1 MSINDHDT
9 PEKNIKFN
17 KSQTFEIKTEE
28 KDFKLKVSYNETVFL
43 FEIEKKAEFPK
54 NEYANLMSFDDLTK
68 NYRFFLQF
76 ESTEEVVNSLS
87 IMVQNNNI
95 KILEED
101 KKMKIEITNPFNQ
114 RTFGI
119 DVPIKE
125 KNIRMEVDGLT
136 NYMSSLNERVT
147 SLENKNKEL
156 ENKNKE
162 LENKFK
168 ELENKNK
175 ELENKNKELE
185 KQVKELMPIKD
196 EYLKQ
201 LEIKKMMK
209 SYFKDSS
216 IVKLEEVDT
225 IMTWFEKK
233 PTKFNKLLD
242 SKIDGD
248 STNAFENKCA
258 KKCPTMV
265 FVKTTNGYRFG
276 GFTTVLWNG
285 SYGKDNKA
293 FLFSLDRKEKY
304 NITNEN
310 CANCL
315 NSGGSFYFGNAAL
328 HIYNNCTSNKSN
340 YVATNSYT
348 TVPANYAINGGEHH
362 FTVSSY
368 EVYQIEY

>member
-1 MSINDHDT
+1 
-9 PEKNIKFN
+9 
-17 KSQTFEIKTEE
+17 
-28 KDFKLKVSYNETVFL
+28 
-43 FEIEKKAEFPK
+43 
-54 NEYANLMSFDDLTK
+54 
-68 NYRFFLQF
+68 
-76 ESTEEVVNSLS
+76 
-87 IMVQNNNI
+87 MVKNNNL

-101 KKMKIEITNPFNQ
+101 KKMKIEITNTNNQ

-147 SLENKNKEL
+147 SLE
-156 ENKNKE
+156 
-162 LENKFK
+162 
-168 ELENKNK
+168 
-175 ELENKNKELE
+175 
-185 KQVKELMPIKD
+185 KQVKELMSIKD
-196 EYLKQ
+196 EYEKLKQ
-201 LEIKKMMK
+201 LEIKSKNR
-209 SYFKDSS
+209 YFKDSR
-216 IVKLEEVDT
+216 IVKLEDEDT

-233 PTKFNKLLD
+233 PTQFNKLLD

-276 GFTTVLWNG
+276 GFTTVLWTHG

-310 CANCL
+310 NANYL
-315 NSGGSFYFGNAAL
+315 YNENYFYFGNVAL
-328 HIYNNCTSNKSN
+328 ILYNKCTSNKSN
-340 YVATNSYT
+340 YVADSSFN
-348 TVPANYAINGGEHH
+348 TVPQNYAINGGERY

>member
-43 FEIEKKAEFPK
+43 FEVEKKAEFPK

-76 ESTEEVVNSLS
+76 ETTEEVVNSLS

-101 KKMKIEITNPFNQ
+101 KKMKIEITNPTNQ

-147 SLENKNKEL
+147 SLE
-156 ENKNKE
+156 
-162 LENKFK
+162 
-168 ELENKNK
+168 
-175 ELENKNKELE
+175 
-185 KQVKELMPIKD
+185 KQVKELMSIKD
-196 EYLKQ
+196 EYEKLKQ
-201 LEIKKMMK
+201 LEIKNKNR
-209 SYFKDSS
+209 YFKDSS
-216 IVKLEEVDT
+216 IVKLEDEDT

-233 PTKFNKLLD
+233 PSQFNKLLD

-276 GFTTVLWNG
+276 GFTTIIWTNG

-310 CANCL
+310 NANYL
-315 NSGGSFYFGNAAL
+315 TSGSFFQFGGCAL
-328 HIYNNCTSNKSN
+328 RLYNNCTSNKSN
-340 YVATNSYT
+340 YLSNSGFD
-348 TVPANYAINGGEHH
+348 TVPANYAINGGEQY

>member
-1 MSINDHDT
+1 MSINTLQSAPSINDHDT
-9 PEKNIKFN
+9 PENKIKFN
-17 KSQTFEIKTEE
+17 KSQAFEIKTKES
-28 KDFKLKVSYNETVFL
+28 DFKLKVSYNETMFL
-43 FEIEKKAEFPK
+43 FEVEKKAEFPK

-87 IMVQNNNI
+87 IMVKNNNLT
-95 KILEED
+95 ILEGD
-101 KKMKIEITNPFNQ
+101 AKMKIEITNTNNQ

-125 KNIRMEVDGLT
+125 KNLRMEVNGLIE
-136 NYMSSLNERVT
+136 YMSTLNNRVT
-147 SLENKNKEL
+147 EL

-162 LENKFK
+162 FENR
-168 ELENKNK
+168 
-175 ELENKNKELE
+175 NKELE
-185 KQVKELMPIKD
+185 KQVKELMSIKD
-196 EYLKQ
+196 EYEKLKKLKIQ
-201 LEIKKMMK
+201 KENR
-209 SYFKDSS
+209 YFKDSS
-216 IVKLEEVDT
+216 IVKLEDENT
-225 IMTWFEKK
+225 IISWFEKK

-276 GFTTVLWNG
+276 GFTTIIWTNG

-304 NITNEN
+304 NVTSEN
-310 CANCL
+310 YANCL
-315 NSGGSFYFGNAAL
+315 SSGSGFYFGNVAL
-328 HIYNNCTSNKSN
+328 CIFNNCTSNKN
-340 YVATNSYT
+340 NSVDRVFFE
-348 TVPANYAINGGEHH
+348 TVPQNYAINGGEKN

-368 EVYQIEY
+368 EVYQVEY